1 MSKRIDVLDAL
12 TLAAFLLGV
21 DKNSKD
27 LNEQVEQKIYDK
39 YNIEFDNFFKLIND
53 LAPLCDAAI
62 TPITQTPV
70 RGFSVRDGRYG
81 RWLARVDA

>member
-21 DKNSKD
+21 DENSKD

-70 RGFSVRDGRYG
+70 RGFSVRGGRYG